1 MSPQATPFAPG
12 GSENDPTM
20 LGNTPAYNPAMQ
32 QTPFTPAV
40 NTEQATPRPGQ
51 AGGWGAAPSF
61 RDNAAT
67 QIIPSYRPPPTFA
80 WLVVTEA
87 PDQGIVGEIF
97 KINPTATS
105 IGRTNGNDIVLP
117 DNACSSQHAKIRAED
132 HEGSERTFIIHD
144 MASTNGTY
152 VGDKNSYRDDGS
164 RVYHRSLQD
173 GDYLLIG
180 ETTLVFKR
188 V

>member
-67 QIIPSYRPPPTFA
+67 QIIPSYRPPPTS
-80 WLVVTEA
+80 
-87 PDQGIVGEIF
+87 D
-97 KINPTATS
+97 
-105 IGRTNGNDIVLP
+105 
-117 DNACSSQHAKIRAED
+117 
-132 HEGSERTFIIHD
+132 
-144 MASTNGTY
+144 
-152 VGDKNSYRDDGS
+152 
-164 RVYHRSLQD
+164 
-173 GDYLLIG
+173 
-180 ETTLVFKR
+180 
-188 V
+188 